1 MRRVGAIQSAGLHNQ
16 AKGQHAV
23 TVMSNQVRDLARQG
37 WRIDAGEVLP
47 LKQIIGLAELFGD
60 ETFSQVWAVE

>member
-1 MRRVGAIQSAGLHNQ
+1 
-16 AKGQHAV
+16 
-23 TVMSNQVRDLARQG
+23 MSNQVRDLARQG